1 MSRCGLPPQNG
12 LDPVVASF
20 QTSGMSKSSTDRVV
34 TLARATR
41 VAPADAA
48 SIAEAAAILRAG
60 GLVGMPTETVYGLA
74 GLATSDAAVAEIY
87 AVKGRPTFNPLI
99 SHFAALEAA
108 AREARL
114 DGAAERLAARFWP
127 GPLTLVAPAAA
138 DCRISLLA
146 RAGLD
151 TLALRAPASPV
162 ARALIE
168 AAGAPLA
175 APSANR
181 SGAVSPT
188 SAPHVLADLGG
199 RIELILDAGPC
210 DWGVESTVVACLG
223 GAPRLLRPGAIARE
237 EIEAALGSRL
247 AEAPNGP
254 APIAPGALASHYA
267 PRAELRLDAPSAPA
281 GAAVLDFAGRL
292 GAGLDLSP
300 GGDLRQAAANL
311 FAHLRALDATG
322 AAIICVAPIPQ
333 TGLGAAINDRLRR
346 AAAPRPAR
354 EG

>member
-1 MSRCGLPPQNG
+1 MN
-12 LDPVVASF
+12 
-20 QTSGMSKSSTDRVV
+20 TSLIIGAEVPRT
-34 TLARATR
+34 TR
-41 VAPADAA
+41 VAPAEAEF
-48 SIAEAAAILRAG
+48 IAEAAAILRAG

-99 SHFAALEAA
+99 SHFAAAEAA

-114 DGAAERLAARFWP
+114 DAAGERLAARFWP
-127 GPLTLVAPAAA
+127 GPLTLVAPVAV

-151 TLALRAPASPV
+151 TLALRVPGAAV

-168 AAGAPLA
+168 ATGAPLA

-181 SGAVSPT
+181 SGGVSPT
-188 SAPHVLADLGG
+188 SAAHVLADLGG
-199 RIELILDAGPC
+199 RIELILDGGPC

-223 GAPRLLRPGAIARE
+223 GTPRLLRPGAISRE
-237 EIEAALGSRL
+237 EIEAALGARL
-247 AEAPNGP
+247 AGAPDGP
-254 APIAPGALASHYA
+254 APMAPGALASHYA
-267 PRAELRLDAPSAPA
+267 PRARLRLNAQTAPA
-281 GAAVLDFAGRL
+281 GAAALDFAGRL
-292 GAGLDLSP
+292 GAGLDLAP

-311 FAHLRALDATG
+311 FAHLRALDAAG
-322 AAIICVAPIPQ
+322 AEVIYVAPIPE

-346 AAAPRPAR
+346 AAAPRPAQ
-354 EG
+354 ES

>member
-1 MSRCGLPPQNG
+1 MKN
-12 LDPVVASF
+12 
-20 QTSGMSKSSTDRVV
+20 
-34 TLARATR
+34 TLIIGAEISRATR
-41 VAPADAA
+41 VAPAEAKF
-48 SIAEAAAILRAG
+48 IAEAAAILKAG

-74 GLATSDAAVAEIY
+74 GLATSDRAVAEIY

-99 SHFAALEAA
+99 SHFAGAEAA

-114 DGAAERLAARFWP
+114 DAAGERLAARFWP
-127 GPLTLVAPAAA
+127 GPLTLVAPVAA

-151 TLALRAPASPV
+151 TLALRVPAAAV
-162 ARALIE
+162 AQALIE
-168 AAGAPLA
+168 ATGAPLA

-188 SAPHVLADLGG
+188 CAEHVLADLGG
-199 RIELILDAGPC
+199 RIELILDGGPC
-210 DWGVESTVVACLG
+210 EWGVESTVVACLG
-223 GAPRLLRPGAIARE
+223 GAPRLLRPGAIPRE
-237 EIEAALGSRL
+237 EIEAALGTRL
-247 AEAPNGP
+247 VEAPDGH

-267 PRAELRLDAPSAPA
+267 PRARLRLNAQTAPA
-281 GAAVLDFAGRL
+281 GAAALDFAGAL
-292 GAGLDLSP
+292 GARLDLSP

-322 AAIICVAPIPQ
+322 ADVIYVAPIPE

-346 AAAPRPAR
+346 AAAPRPAQ
-354 EG
+354 ES

>member
-1 MSRCGLPPQNG
+1 MNTP
-12 LDPVVASF
+12 SF
-20 QTSGMSKSSTDRVV
+20 PRAAVP
-34 TLARATR
+34 LATR
-41 VAPADAA
+41 VAPANADA
-48 SIAEAAAILRAG
+48 IAAAAVILRAG

-99 SHFAALEAA
+99 AHFAKAEAA

-114 DGAAERLAARFWP
+114 DACAERLAARFWP
-127 GPLTLVAPAAA
+127 GPLTLVAPVAA

-151 TLALRAPASPV
+151 TLALRVPGSGV

-168 AAGAPLA
+168 ATGAPLA

-188 SAPHVLADLGG
+188 SAQHVLADLGG
-199 RIELILDAGPC
+199 RIDLILDAGPC
-210 DWGVESTVVACLG
+210 EWGVESTVVACLG
-223 GAPRLLRPGAIARE
+223 GAPGLLRPGAISRE
-237 EIEAALGSRL
+237 EIEAALGARL
-247 AEAPNGP
+247 AEAPNGH

-267 PRAELRLDAPSAPA
+267 PSAELRLDVLAAPPD
-281 GAAVLDFAGRL
+281 AAVLDFGGRL

-300 GGDLRQAAANL
+300 DGDLRQAAANL

-322 AAIICVAPIPQ
+322 LKIICVAPIPE

-354 EG
+354 GG